1 MENDFLK
8 NLSQSQVRMRMMI
21 IRMVEVMMMVM
32 MVIRMMVMMVM
43 EKDTFEN

>member
-21 IRMVEVMMMVM
+21 IRMVMLIRMMEM
-32 MVIRMMVMMVM
+32 MVI
-43 EKDTFEN
+43 EKDILEN